1 MSRYRAPY
9 RSHGTS
15 SLFIKVS
22 VLSPPIRGR
31 GDERIRTVMTRKM
44 ESRTS
49 RLVALNRHDSLI
61 MSFLNKIC
69 IIHMFPSHINYG
81 VLILEIMRCKYSS
94 RNYMVYIN

>member
-31 GDERIRTVMTRKM
+31 GDERIRTVMTWDM
-44 ESRTS
+44 ESRKS

-61 MSFLNKIC
+61 TSFLVKIC
-69 IIHMFPSHINYG
+69 NIQMFPSHINYEC
-81 VLILEIMRCKYSS
+81 LH
-94 RNYMVYIN
+94 